1 MSRPLDR
8 TASLP
13 ELGAVDREN
22 GEFWA
27 ENAFTMIGEGKNL
40 SAYERNRVFLN
51 TGEGIDFL
59 DASFASAADI
69 DSDSR
74 SAIVADFLHIPLAW
88 MLGPM
93 IATSIAALSGLKIIM
108 PRIILSFILILLG
121 LYIGNYID
129 QNLINQIGQWFW
141 TSLVMLGYIIISV
154 IFVSK
159 YLEKFSGYNRKT
171 SIFSAAPG
179 ALGPLLIL
187 AEHEKSD
194 LSKVATSHL
203 IRLIIII
210 TLFPFVVDN
219 FSKLSS
225 NSVAEFNFLNQNHF
239 NLLTLFVA
247 SIIFIQIFDKFKIP
261 APLLSGTLVA
271 CGILQIADVASYKL
285 PDQSINF
292 CLLILGASV
301 GCRFADK
308 SLNEV
313 AKNSFHSLVATFFL
327 VVLGVIAAI
336 IAGYIVDKNF
346 FTLLLSYCPGGIYEV
361 AVIAIAFDLDPDF
374 VSFHHIIRLLMI
386 LFIVPLI
393 LRLINKKGSSNP

>member
-1 MSRPLDR
+1 M
-8 TASLP
+8 
-13 ELGAVDREN
+13 
-22 GEFWA
+22 
-27 ENAFTMIGEGKNL
+27 L
-40 SAYERNRVFLN
+40 SAIPFNKQELKSLVSIEFFLVVLIS
-51 TGEGIDFL
+51 TP
-59 DASFASAADI
+59 
-69 DSDSR
+69 
-74 SAIVADFLHIPLAW
+74 SAILADYFKIPLAW

-93 IATSIAALSGLKIIM
+93 LAISIASLSGIKVKMPKLALSAIL
-108 PRIILSFILILLG
+108 IILG
-121 LYIGNYID
+121 LHIGNYID
-129 QNLINQIGQWFW
+129 QNLLSQMRDWIW
-141 TSLVMLGYIIISV
+141 TSMVMFFYILVS
-154 IFVSK
+154 IFIVSK
-159 YLEKFSGYNRKT
+159 YLQKFSGYKKKT

-187 AEHEKSD
+187 AEYEKSD
-194 LSKVATSHL
+194 LSQVATAHL

-210 TLFPFVVDN
+210 TLFPFFVVN
-219 FSKLSS
+219 FSPIEAMTIEKFNYIDQDHLDLIILLIV
-225 NSVAEFNFLNQNHF
+225 SVIL
-239 NLLTLFVA
+239 
-247 SIIFIQIFDKFKIP
+247 IYIFDKIKVP
-261 APLLSGTLVA
+261 APLLAGPLVA
-271 CGILQIADVASYKL
+271 SGILQITEFASYKL

-313 AKNSFHSLVATFFL
+313 VKNSFHSFVATFFL

-393 LRLINKKGSSNP
+393 LKLINKKGSSNP